1 MRDTTIYAQAV
12 RRIEGLVNE
21 FNDHDWTTDFAND
34 QAILTEALN
43 VIGKIEGTLYELT
56 EILDHNE
63 GYQ

>member
-21 FNDHDWTTDFAND
+21 FNDLDVGEDED
-34 QAILTEALN
+34 DSLLLSEAIK
-43 VIGKIEGTLYELT
+43 VINTIEGTLYELT
-56 EILDHNE
+56 EMLDHNG

>member
-34 QAILTEALN
+34 QALLSEA
-43 VIGKIEGTLYELT
+43 IKAIEGIDGTLYELT
-56 EILDHNE
+56 EMLDHNQ
-63 GYQ
+63 YIT

>member
-1 MRDTTIYAQAV
+1 MRATTIYAQAV

-21 FNDHDWTTDFAND
+21 FNDLDGIDFEDDSA
-34 QAILTEALN
+34 LLSEAMK
-43 VIGKIEGTLYELT
+43 VIDGIEGTLYELT